1 MKKLILAT
9 LLATVSF
16 TTYAQKFVAVKTD
29 IGKDVVIIG
38 NKFYYTPGNGVL
50 EECKDIEAYTGKE
63 DNTERPFYSIIATCK
78 NEIVAIKQY
87 KDAPGGEYLLVKNIK
102 SEKTAKFT
110 VIILKGETF

>member
-29 IGKDVVIIG
+29 IGKDV
-38 NKFYYTPGNGVL
+38 
-50 EECKDIEAYTGKE
+50 EAYTGKE

>member
-29 IGKDVVIIG
+29 IGKDVVITG

-50 EECKDIEAYTGKE
+50 EECKDVEAYTGKE

-78 NEIVAIKQY
+78 NEIVAITGATITSKAVADGVNIVVAYMEEHKQ
-87 KDAPGGEYLLVKNIK
+87 ELLKEGN
-102 SEKTAKFT
+102 
-110 VIILKGETF
+110 